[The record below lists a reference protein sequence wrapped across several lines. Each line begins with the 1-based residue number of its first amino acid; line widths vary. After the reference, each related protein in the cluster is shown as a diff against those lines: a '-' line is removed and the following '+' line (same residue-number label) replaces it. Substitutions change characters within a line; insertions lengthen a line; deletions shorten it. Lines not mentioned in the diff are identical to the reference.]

1 MRFTTDSLEPFG
13 QTLLDISIETD
24 LGLKTP
30 VVFRAVK
37 LLRKNRYLPE
47 YGTQMCEVSL
57 EEAIANA
64 MVHGNKL
71 DPDKKIRVILC
82 GDGKTFGVI
91 IDDQGAGFSKED
103 LPDARNAD
111 NLLRERGRGFML
123 MDHYMKVVEYNAT
136 LKRLRM
142 TREKQTAPDEG
153 SLRPVEPPVATVIPT
168 IFSLDDFDDDTDTLE
183 RAETP
188 VMAAV
193 ILPDEI
199 ELDLGPIKPIDKEEQ
214 SEVLVVAKNGRR
226 TVEAPAG
233 PVTVSTQGAVVVA
246 RIHIKRLTE
255 DSAAPVRQALSQAAS
270 QSGKLVIDMAALEFM
285 SSVGISIIIGAYKQ
299 AAQKK
304 GKVVLAGPSPAI
316 KNILAAT
323 GLLKAFII
331 EADVD
336 AAIKKLG

>member
-1 MRFTTDSLEPFG
+1 MRFTNDNLEPFG

-37 LLRKNRYLPE
+37 LLRKNHYLPE
-47 YGTQMCEVSL
+47 YGTQMCEVCL

-71 DPDKKIRVILC
+71 DPDKKIRIILC

-91 IDDQGAGFSKED
+91 IEDQGAGFTQKD
-103 LPDARNAD
+103 LPDERNAD

-123 MDHYMKVVEYNAT
+123 MDHYMKAVEYNPAR
-136 LKRLRM
+136 KRLRM
-142 TREKQTAPDEG
+142 TREKQTTPDEG
-153 SLRPVEPPVATVIPT
+153 SLKPVEMPVATVIPSIIT
-168 IFSLDDFDDDTDTLE
+168 LDDFEDD
-183 RAETP
+183 AETDRRVDKP

-199 ELDLGPIKPIDKEEQ
+199 ELDMGPLKPIDKEEQ
-214 SEVLVVAKNGRR
+214 SEVLVVAKNGAR
-226 TVEAPAG
+226 TVEEPTG
-233 PVTVSTQGAVVVA
+233 PVTVSSRGGIAIA
-246 RIHIKRLTE
+246 RIHVKRLTE
-255 DSAAPVRQALSQAAS
+255 DSAPPVRLALNQAAS
-270 QSGKLVIDMAALEFM
+270 QGGKLIIDMAALEFM
-285 SSVGISIIIGAYKQ
+285 SSVGISTIIGAYKQ

-304 GKVVLAGPSPAI
+304 GKVILAGPSPAI

-323 GLLKAFII
+323 GLLKAFVI

-336 AAIKKLG
+336 AAIKKMG